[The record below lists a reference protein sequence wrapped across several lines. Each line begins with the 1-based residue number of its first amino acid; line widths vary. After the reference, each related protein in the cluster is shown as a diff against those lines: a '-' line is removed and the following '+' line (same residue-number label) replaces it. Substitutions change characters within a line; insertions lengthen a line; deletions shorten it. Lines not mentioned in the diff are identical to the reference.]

1 MSNDKNEHQYI
12 PKHWVFIENNKN
24 ADVITHYGGSAS
36 GKTFTTLQYVLM
48 RFLQDGHFEGVLC
61 RKFRP
66 TLKLTLLRD
75 SIAILKDWG
84 VWEQIEYNKSEL
96 TFTFRD
102 NRLHFI
108 PLIEPERLKGID
120 VDMIFIDEVTEI
132 DEEIFNQLLL
142 RFGRSDAHR
151 HAQMI
156 TAFNPVSADHWAYR
170 ELVQTNTP
178 ERVSQ
183 HSTHRD
189 NPFLSDKFRARLESL
204 INIDENFYRVYCLG
218 EPGSMTGLVYPSNW
232 EISNTSTID
241 EFDAFGID
249 WGWSHPTA
257 IVGIKLIDDRT
268 IAVKELFYESD
279 RLIESEVIPWMKA
292 NDYRFGFKKHLIY
305 PDTANPGYNQLLEM
319 AGFRVGKTN
328 KEVLAGINFIRG
340 YHLRITGDSVNL
352 ITEIRDYKWQTDRNG
367 KETDEPVKVFDDAM
381 DAMRY
386 AIVSHL
392 MIGTQALAKPVC
404 MTGNSFVW
412 Q

>member
-1 MSNDKNEHQYI
+1 MVTDTNTHQYI
-12 PKHWVFIENNKN
+12 SKHWAFIEKNKN

-36 GKTFTTLQYVLM
+36 GKTYTTLQYILM
-48 RFLQDGHFEGVLC
+48 RFLQGDHFEGVLC

-75 SIAILKDWG
+75 SISILRTWG
-84 VWEQIEYNKSEL
+84 VWEQIEFNKSEL
-96 TFTFRD
+96 TFTFFD
-102 NRLHFI
+102 NKLHFI

-120 VDMIFIDEVTEI
+120 VDLIFVDEITEI

-142 RFGRSDAHR
+142 RFGRSDAHK
-151 HAQMI
+151 HAQLI
-156 TAFNPVSADHWAYR
+156 AAFNPVSAEHWAYR
-170 ELVQTNTP
+170 ELVKTPMP

-218 EPGSMTGLVYPSNW
+218 EPGSTTGLVYPSNW
-232 EISNTSTID
+232 EIINKSTID

-249 WGWSHPTA
+249 WGWTHPTA
-257 IVGIKLIDDRT
+257 VIGIRLVDDHT
-268 IAVKELFYESD
+268 IEVKELFYESD
-279 RLIESEVIPWMKA
+279 KLVESEIIPWMRE

-305 PDTANPGYNQLLEM
+305 PDTANPAYNQMLER

-340 YHLRITGDSVNL
+340 YHLRITADSVNL
-352 ITEIRDYKWQTDRNG
+352 IREIRDYKWQVDRNG
-367 KETDEPVKVFDDAM
+367 HETDEPVKIFDDAM

-392 MIGTQALAKPVC
+392 MRDTQTLAKPVC
-404 MTGNSFVW
+404 MTGDSLTW
-412 Q
+412 